1 MSLEI
6 NTAIL
11 KLKKRAE
18 KYSMDQLVDT
28 FVDIGSL
35 FTLLLNT
42 DHQIL
47 YGRRGTGKTH
57 VLTYLC
63 SKIKENNDCPIYI
76 DLRLIGSTGG
86 LYSDRNIPFSERAT
100 RLLIDVFTAIHDQII
115 EFVVENASDNIHM
128 GVIGPLLEKLSCA
141 ISQIQITGEIT
152 KEEFYKLKYCST
164 VVYMVPRA

>member
-1 MSLEI
+1 MFK
-6 NTAIL
+6 N
-11 KLKKRAE
+11 K
-18 KYSMDQLVDT
+18 
-28 FVDIGSL
+28 G
-35 FTLLLNT
+35 
-42 DHQIL
+42 
-47 YGRRGTGKTH
+47 
-57 VLTYLC
+57 
-63 SKIKENNDCPIYI
+63 NNDCPIYI

-152 KEEFYKLKYCST
+152 KEVSKEFNDEDSNKSEINLGTSSANINLSGGNTYSVKLGEK
-164 VVYMVPRA
+164 MVNSGFEIIESIFLQLEE